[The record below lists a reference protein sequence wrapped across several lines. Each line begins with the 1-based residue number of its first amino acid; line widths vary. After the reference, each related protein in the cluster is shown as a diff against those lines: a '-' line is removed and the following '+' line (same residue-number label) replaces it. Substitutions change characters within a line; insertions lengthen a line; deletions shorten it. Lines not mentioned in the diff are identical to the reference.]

1 MAEIDKVSV
10 RFDADV
16 NGFNRG
22 VSRMERKLAEFD
34 AVTQKTEK
42 NFGKRFDLMDKQAN
56 KLNKTLTKTGDDVD
70 LSSFYDELDKVRKEY
85 KETGTV
91 ANATMKK
98 LDKAIKDVDFDSMS
112 KKSQKAFKTLTKDVK
127 NLKEQAVSLNQI
139 KFAVRF
145 KGESKIMALSLSKAK
160 DKLDSLRDS
169 DSKLRKQMKQDAFAA
184 YTKNLDNVNISL
196 DQASKELKKVGRVS
210 DETMTKINKG
220 IKDVDFKKLSG
231 RSAVE
236 FNKVRFHVTQLN
248 NSFKGIDTSLSLTQ
262 RNINR
267 FSKTS
272 RASLNAIQEDS
283 KTLIAR
289 INKIGTAFRN
299 VEEVLGGTF
308 KGVVMAVLPAIV
320 PMAGAATT
328 SIMAIGAST
337 ASVVG
342 GVVGLGGAFGIAGGA
357 AFAFVKQATSALQ
370 MLEDKTLKVTAE
382 VKNYQSS
389 LKSLKK
395 TWESLIA
402 QNQAAIFNTMTNG
415 INAAK
420 SALIILNPFLT
431 QTANQIAEASLKM
444 YNWVTSS
451 QNALAAF
458 EMINTRGP
466 AIFQNILNSAGYLGN
481 GLTRMFTM
489 FGPLFS
495 WTAQGLENLSK
506 KFDLWV
512 SKAETQ
518 TGIKS
523 FIDYTKANLPVLGS
537 VFGNTFLGI
546 INLFKAFSGQT
557 EWALKGLDNL
567 TERFKNWATTLDQS
581 QGFKD
586 FIDYTQRNAPAV
598 GQLIGNIVNIL
609 VQFVKATA
617 PVGEQ
622 VLKIANVVSEWVGKM
637 LEAHPVIGRVI
648 ASLIAFGGIIKVGA
662 VAVGLLLG
670 PLGRLKGL
678 FGLLIGTTG
687 KATLAT
693 KLFGGATLANNG
705 IIGLAKGLYST
716 LTTQVKR
723 LAIQQGIAY
732 VKTKALNLAT
742 KIYTSTQALLK
753 TALMVSRGQMS
764 LMTVMTGKYSLAT
777 KAAAIAAK
785 GLGLAIR
792 FMTGPVGLI
801 MIALG
806 SFIALI
812 IHLWK
817 TNADFRNAVFMI
829 WNSIKNGAISIFTA
843 LKNFFAN
850 TWNNIKN
857 FSINTWNSLKSG
869 ILSAWNSLKNGIVN
883 LTTLLKNFIVNIFN
897 GLKRITLGI
906 WGAIKSG
913 VIFII
918 KTWITAVKLYFT
930 AWKNFLS
937 ALWNVMKATTL
948 RVWIAIKNGV
958 INIVKNLYNGTKTI
972 FNYLKNF
979 IKNLWLS
986 IKNTVIKYASQL
998 WSGVK
1003 RTWNNLVNGTKEKFD
1018 YIKRWLTAAW
1028 TVIKR
1033 IVTQKAAQLWSSVK
1047 RTWQNL
1053 FNGTRNI
1060 FNSLKNWI
1068 TKKWCDI
1075 KRSVTGIASSLWS
1088 GVKRTFINMKNGLK
1102 SIIDKI
1108 KGHINGMVNSVKKGL
1123 NKLIDG
1129 VNWVAGKIGMDK
1141 LPKLK
1146 LHTGTTHTTTH
1157 NLVTNGKI
1165 NRDTFAT
1172 VGDKGKGNGP
1182 GGFRH
1187 EMIRYP
1193 NGKMALTPNKDTTA
1207 FLPKDSVVYSGA
1219 QTHAMLSN
1227 QPRFNKG
1234 TLPRFEN
1241 GTGFNLLGNG
1251 KKPQKH
1257 KHGDHV
1263 VGDVMGK
1270 AGALAGKVVKSGKA
1284 VVSNTLKKAG
1294 SIAGKGANW
1303 LKDKVGDVLDWMDK
1317 PGKLLNKV
1325 LEGFGVSLGSFGIP
1339 KKAELPYKMMK
1350 GMFGKLKSAAINTFK
1365 GWFEEQGG
1373 DGGYIDLSKG
1383 INFGFAPSAAAA
1395 ARAGYPFARP
1405 HYGLDIN
1412 YKHDKVY
1419 STLSGTANASYG
1431 WNGGFGNMVRIV
1443 SGALTAIYGHMHKL
1457 AFTGSK
1463 KVNPGTYLG
1472 ISGGDPREDG
1482 QGAGSSTG
1490 LHLHYEMQK
1499 NGVPFDPTGWL
1510 KKNNGGGK
1518 SGGKK
1523 AASKWRP
1530 EIIRAAR
1537 AMGVNPS
1544 NRQINGIIAQI
1555 QRESGGDAG
1564 ITQSTAVR
1572 DINAIT
1578 GNLAQGLL
1586 QYVPSTFRNFAVR
1599 GHTNIKNGY
1608 DQLLAFFNNSNWA
1621 NDIQYGNSGWG
1632 PRGVRRREN
1641 GGVVNSLE
1649 LAWLA
1654 DGGFSESVISH
1665 DPKNKVKSKAIWDR
1679 TGEMLG
1685 YSDDYELLKEAVAL
1699 LAQNNE
1705 YSRNTE
1711 LHTRAMASNGL
1722 DIHMDKRKVGEAIA
1736 PYARTEIKRIDKRM
1750 NKFK

>member
-139 KFAVRF
+139 KFADRF

-160 DKLDSLRDS
+160 DQLDSLRDS

-184 YTKNLDNVNISL
+184 YTKNLDNVNILL
-196 DQASKELKKVGRVS
+196 DQASKELKKVERVS

-289 INKIGTAFRN
+289 INRIGTAFRN

-567 TERFKNWATTLDQS
+567 TERFKNWAATLDQS

-716 LTTQVKR
+716 LATQVKR

-843 LKNFFAN
+843 LKKFFAN

-986 IKNTVIKYASQL
+986 VKNTVIKYASQL

-1068 TKKWCDI
+1068 TKKWGDI

-1165 NRDTFAT
+1165 NQDTFAT
-1172 VGDKGKGNGP
+1172 VGDKGRGNGP
-1182 GGFRH
+1182 GGFRN

-1193 NGKMALTPNKDTTA
+1193 NGKMALTPNKDTTT
-1207 FLPKDSVVYSGA
+1207 FLPKGSSVYNGA

-1227 QPRFNKG
+1227 LGQTPRFSTGTMFDVLSNK
-1234 TLPRFEN
+1234 
-1241 GTGFNLLGNG
+1241 
-1251 KKPQKH
+1251 KKPKAH
-1257 KHGDHV
+1257 KHGDEAP
-1263 VGDVMGK
+1263 GDVIATKGGG
-1270 AGALAGKVVKSGKA
+1270 GATEALLGRVVDSGKMYVSKALGA
-1284 VVSNTLKKAG
+1284 VAK
-1294 SIAGKGANW
+1294 GKNW
-1303 LKDKVGDVLDWMDK
+1303 LSKTVGDVLDWIDK
-1317 PGKLLNKV
+1317 PGKLLDKV
-1325 LEGFGVSLGSFGIP
+1325 LDGFGVNFDFLKGAEIP
-1339 KKAELPYKMMK
+1339 FKMMTA
-1350 GMFGKLKSAAINTFK
+1350 MFKKLKQATVDLFT
-1365 GWFEEQGG
+1365 GWLEDSGG
-1373 DGGYIDLSKG
+1373 GEGGWVDISKG
-1383 INFGFAPSAAAA
+1383 INFPFSPNGRAP
-1395 ARAGYPFARP
+1395 GYPFPYP
-1405 HYGLDIN
+1405 HMGVDLN
-1412 YKHDKVY
+1412 YVYDKLY
-1419 STLSGTANASYG
+1419 STHGGVATGKTGY
-1431 WNGGFGNMVRIV
+1431 NGGFGNSMWIK
-1443 SGALTAIYGHMHKL
+1443 SGIYEIIYGHMSKL
-1457 AFTGSK
+1457 AWTGSK
-1463 KVNPGTYLG
+1463 KVHPGSYLG
-1472 ISGGDPREDG
+1472 VSGNTGM
-1482 QGAGSSTG
+1482 SSG
-1490 LHLHYEMQK
+1490 PHLHYEMRK
-1499 NGVPFDPTGWL
+1499 NGVPINPMPFL
-1510 KKNNGGGK
+1510 KSQTKGKGGRRK
-1518 SGGKK
+1518 SPS
-1523 AASKWRP
+1523 AWRP
-1530 EIIRAAR
+1530 EIVRAAK

-1572 DINAIT
+1572 DINALT

-1599 GHTNIKNGY
+1599 GHTNIKSGY

>member
-139 KFAVRF
+139 KFADRF

-160 DKLDSLRDS
+160 DQLDSLRDS

-289 INKIGTAFRN
+289 INRIGTAFRN

-567 TERFKNWATTLDQS
+567 TERFKNWAATLDQS

-716 LTTQVKR
+716 LATQVKR

-986 IKNTVIKYASQL
+986 VKNTVIKYASQL

-1068 TKKWCDI
+1068 TKKWGDI

-1088 GVKRTFINMKNGLK
+1088 GVKRTFTNMKNGLK

-1165 NRDTFAT
+1165 NQDTFAT
-1172 VGDKGKGNGP
+1172 VGDKGRGNGP
-1182 GGFRH
+1182 GGFRN

-1193 NGKMALTPNKDTTA
+1193 NGKMALTPNKDTTT
-1207 FLPKDSVVYSGA
+1207 FLPKGSSVYNGA

-1227 QPRFNKG
+1227 LGQTPRFSTGTMFDVLSNK
-1234 TLPRFEN
+1234 
-1241 GTGFNLLGNG
+1241 
-1251 KKPQKH
+1251 KKPKAH
-1257 KHGDHV
+1257 KHGDEAP
-1263 VGDVMGK
+1263 GDVIATKGGG
-1270 AGALAGKVVKSGKA
+1270 GAAEALLGRVVDSGKMYVSKALGA
-1284 VVSNTLKKAG
+1284 VAK
-1294 SIAGKGANW
+1294 GKNW
-1303 LKDKVGDVLDWMDK
+1303 LSKTVGDVLDWIDK
-1317 PGKLLNKV
+1317 PGKLLDKV
-1325 LEGFGVSLGSFGIP
+1325 LDGFGVNFDFLKGAEIP
-1339 KKAELPYKMMK
+1339 FKMMTA
-1350 GMFGKLKSAAINTFK
+1350 MFKKLKQATVDLFT
-1365 GWFEEQGG
+1365 GWLEDSGG
-1373 DGGYIDLSKG
+1373 GEGGWVDISKG
-1383 INFGFAPSAAAA
+1383 VNFPFSPNGRAP
-1395 ARAGYPFARP
+1395 GYPFPYP
-1405 HYGLDIN
+1405 HMGVDLN
-1412 YKHDKVY
+1412 YVYDKLY
-1419 STLSGTANASYG
+1419 STHGGVATGKTGY
-1431 WNGGFGNMVRIV
+1431 NGGFGNSMWIK
-1443 SGALTAIYGHMHKL
+1443 SGIYEIIYGHMSKL
-1457 AFTGSK
+1457 AWTGSK
-1463 KVNPGTYLG
+1463 KVHPGSYLG
-1472 ISGGDPREDG
+1472 VSGNTGM
-1482 QGAGSSTG
+1482 SSG
-1490 LHLHYEMQK
+1490 PHLHYEMRK
-1499 NGVPFDPTGWL
+1499 NGVPINPMPFL
-1510 KKNNGGGK
+1510 KSQTKGKGGRRK
-1518 SGGKK
+1518 SPS
-1523 AASKWRP
+1523 AWRP
-1530 EIIRAAR
+1530 EIVRAAK

-1572 DINAIT
+1572 DINALT

-1599 GHTNIKNGY
+1599 GHTNIKSGY

>member
-1 MAEIDKVSV
+1 MVEIDKVSV

-139 KFAVRF
+139 KFADRF

-160 DKLDSLRDS
+160 DQLDSLRDS

-289 INKIGTAFRN
+289 INRIGTAFRN

-567 TERFKNWATTLDQS
+567 TERFKNWAATLDQS

-716 LTTQVKR
+716 LATQVKR

-742 KIYTSTQALLK
+742 KIYTGTQALLK

-843 LKNFFAN
+843 LKDFFAN

-869 ILSAWNSLKNGIVN
+869 ILSTWNSLKNGIVS
-883 LTTLLKNFIVNIFN
+883 LTTALKNFIVNIFN

-906 WGAIKSG
+906 WSAIKSG

-986 IKNTVIKYASQL
+986 VKNTVIKYASQL

-1068 TKKWCDI
+1068 TKKWGDI

-1165 NRDTFAT
+1165 NQDTFAT
-1172 VGDKGKGNGP
+1172 VGDKGRGNGP
-1182 GGFRH
+1182 GGFRN

-1193 NGKMALTPNKDTTA
+1193 NGKMALTPNKDTTT
-1207 FLPKDSVVYSGA
+1207 FLPKGSSVYNGA

-1227 QPRFNKG
+1227 LGQTPRFSTGTMFDVLSNK
-1234 TLPRFEN
+1234 
-1241 GTGFNLLGNG
+1241 
-1251 KKPQKH
+1251 KKPKAH
-1257 KHGDHV
+1257 KHGDEAP
-1263 VGDVMGK
+1263 GDVIATKGGG
-1270 AGALAGKVVKSGKA
+1270 GATEALLGRVVDSGKMYVSKALGA
-1284 VVSNTLKKAG
+1284 VAK
-1294 SIAGKGANW
+1294 GKNW
-1303 LKDKVGDVLDWMDK
+1303 LSKTVGDVLDWIDK
-1317 PGKLLNKV
+1317 PGKLLDKV
-1325 LEGFGVSLGSFGIP
+1325 LDGFGVNFDFLKGAEIP
-1339 KKAELPYKMMK
+1339 FKMMTA
-1350 GMFGKLKSAAINTFK
+1350 MFKKLKQATVDLFT
-1365 GWFEEQGG
+1365 GWLEDSGG
-1373 DGGYIDLSKG
+1373 GEGGWVDISKG
-1383 INFGFAPSAAAA
+1383 INFPFSPNGRAP
-1395 ARAGYPFARP
+1395 GYPFPYP
-1405 HYGLDIN
+1405 HMGVDLN
-1412 YKHDKVY
+1412 YVYDKLY
-1419 STLSGTANASYG
+1419 STHGGVATGKTGY
-1431 WNGGFGNMVRIV
+1431 NGGFGNSMWIK
-1443 SGALTAIYGHMHKL
+1443 SGIYEIIYGHMSKL
-1457 AFTGSK
+1457 AWTGSK
-1463 KVNPGTYLG
+1463 KVHPGSYLG
-1472 ISGGDPREDG
+1472 VSGNTGM
-1482 QGAGSSTG
+1482 SSG
-1490 LHLHYEMQK
+1490 PHLHYEMRK
-1499 NGVPFDPTGWL
+1499 NGVPINPMPFL
-1510 KKNNGGGK
+1510 KSQTKGKGGRRK
-1518 SGGKK
+1518 SPS
-1523 AASKWRP
+1523 AWRP
-1530 EIIRAAR
+1530 EIVRAAK

-1572 DINAIT
+1572 DINALT

-1599 GHTNIKNGY
+1599 GHTNIKSGY

>member
-42 NFGKRFDLMDKQAN
+42 NFGKRFNLMDKQAN

-139 KFAVRF
+139 KFADRF

-160 DKLDSLRDS
+160 DQLDSLRDS

-289 INKIGTAFRN
+289 INRIGTAFRN

-567 TERFKNWATTLDQS
+567 TERFKNWAATLDQS

-716 LTTQVKR
+716 LATQVKR

-742 KIYTSTQALLK
+742 KIYTGTQALLK

-986 IKNTVIKYASQL
+986 VKNTVIKYASQL

-1068 TKKWCDI
+1068 TKKWGDI

-1165 NRDTFAT
+1165 NQDTFAT
-1172 VGDKGKGNGP
+1172 VGDKGRGNGP
-1182 GGFRH
+1182 GGFRN

-1193 NGKMALTPNKDTTA
+1193 NGKMALTPNKDTTT
-1207 FLPKDSVVYSGA
+1207 FLPKGSSVYNGA

-1227 QPRFNKG
+1227 LGQTPRFSTGTMFDVLSNK
-1234 TLPRFEN
+1234 
-1241 GTGFNLLGNG
+1241 
-1251 KKPQKH
+1251 KKPKAH
-1257 KHGDHV
+1257 KHGDEAP
-1263 VGDVMGK
+1263 GDVIATKGGG
-1270 AGALAGKVVKSGKA
+1270 GAAEALLGRVVDSGKMYVSKALGA
-1284 VVSNTLKKAG
+1284 VAK
-1294 SIAGKGANW
+1294 GKNW
-1303 LKDKVGDVLDWMDK
+1303 LSKTVGDVLDWIDK
-1317 PGKLLNKV
+1317 PGKLLDKV
-1325 LEGFGVSLGSFGIP
+1325 LDGFGVNFDFLKGAEIP
-1339 KKAELPYKMMK
+1339 FKMMTA
-1350 GMFGKLKSAAINTFK
+1350 MFKKLKQATVDLFT
-1365 GWFEEQGG
+1365 GWLEDSGG
-1373 DGGYIDLSKG
+1373 GEGGWVDISKG
-1383 INFGFAPSAAAA
+1383 VNFPFSPNGRAP
-1395 ARAGYPFARP
+1395 GYPFPYP
-1405 HYGLDIN
+1405 HMGVDLN
-1412 YKHDKVY
+1412 YVYDKLY
-1419 STLSGTANASYG
+1419 STHGGVATGKTGY
-1431 WNGGFGNMVRIV
+1431 NGGFGNSMWIK
-1443 SGALTAIYGHMHKL
+1443 SGIYEIIYGHMSKL
-1457 AFTGSK
+1457 AWTGSK
-1463 KVNPGTYLG
+1463 KVHPGSYLG
-1472 ISGGDPREDG
+1472 VSGNTGM
-1482 QGAGSSTG
+1482 SSG
-1490 LHLHYEMQK
+1490 PHLHYEMRK
-1499 NGVPFDPTGWL
+1499 NGVPINPMPFL
-1510 KKNNGGGK
+1510 KSQTKGKGGRRK
-1518 SGGKK
+1518 SPS
-1523 AASKWRP
+1523 AWRP
-1530 EIIRAAR
+1530 EIVRAAK

-1572 DINAIT
+1572 DINALT

-1599 GHTNIKNGY
+1599 GHTNIKSGY

>member
-139 KFAVRF
+139 KFADRF

-567 TERFKNWATTLDQS
+567 TERFKNWAATLDQS

-906 WGAIKSG
+906 WGAIKSD

-918 KTWITAVKLYFT
+918 KTWITAVKLYFTAVKLYFT

-986 IKNTVIKYASQL
+986 VKNTVIKYASQL

-1068 TKKWCDI
+1068 TKKWGDI

-1165 NRDTFAT
+1165 NQDTFAT
-1172 VGDKGKGNGP
+1172 VGDKGRGNGP
-1182 GGFRH
+1182 GGFRN

-1193 NGKMALTPNKDTTA
+1193 NGKMALTPNKDTTT
-1207 FLPKDSVVYSGA
+1207 FLPKGSSVYNGA

-1227 QPRFNKG
+1227 LGQTPRFSTGTMFDVLSNK
-1234 TLPRFEN
+1234 
-1241 GTGFNLLGNG
+1241 
-1251 KKPQKH
+1251 KKPKAH
-1257 KHGDHV
+1257 KHGDEAP
-1263 VGDVMGK
+1263 GDVIATKGGG
-1270 AGALAGKVVKSGKA
+1270 GAAEALLGRVVDSGKMYVSKALGA
-1284 VVSNTLKKAG
+1284 VAK
-1294 SIAGKGANW
+1294 GKNW
-1303 LKDKVGDVLDWMDK
+1303 LSKTVGDVLDWIDK
-1317 PGKLLNKV
+1317 PGKLLDKV
-1325 LEGFGVSLGSFGIP
+1325 LDGFGVNFDFLKGAEIP
-1339 KKAELPYKMMK
+1339 FKMMTA
-1350 GMFGKLKSAAINTFK
+1350 MFKKLKQATVDLFT
-1365 GWFEEQGG
+1365 GWLEDSGG
-1373 DGGYIDLSKG
+1373 GEGGWVDISKG
-1383 INFGFAPSAAAA
+1383 VNFPFSPNGRAP
-1395 ARAGYPFARP
+1395 GYPFPYP
-1405 HYGLDIN
+1405 HMGVDLN
-1412 YKHDKVY
+1412 YVYDKLY
-1419 STLSGTANASYG
+1419 STHGGVATGKTGY
-1431 WNGGFGNMVRIV
+1431 NGGFGNSMWIK
-1443 SGALTAIYGHMHKL
+1443 SGIYEIIYGHMSKL
-1457 AFTGSK
+1457 AWTGSK
-1463 KVNPGTYLG
+1463 KVHPGSYLG
-1472 ISGGDPREDG
+1472 VSGNTGM
-1482 QGAGSSTG
+1482 SSG
-1490 LHLHYEMQK
+1490 PHLHYEMRK
-1499 NGVPFDPTGWL
+1499 NGVPINPMPFL
-1510 KKNNGGGK
+1510 KSQTKGKGGRRK
-1518 SGGKK
+1518 SPS
-1523 AASKWRP
+1523 AWRP
-1530 EIIRAAR
+1530 EIVRAAK

-1572 DINAIT
+1572 DINALT

-1599 GHTNIKNGY
+1599 GHTNIKSGY

>member
-70 LSSFYDELDKVRKEY
+70 LSSFYNELDKVRKEY

-91 ANATMKK
+91 ANATMKN

-139 KFAVRF
+139 KFADRF

-160 DKLDSLRDS
+160 DQLDSLRDS
-169 DSKLRKQMKQDAFAA
+169 DSKLRKQMKQDAFAD

-196 DQASKELKKVGRVS
+196 DQATKELKKVGRVS

-289 INKIGTAFRN
+289 INRIGTAFRN

-567 TERFKNWATTLDQS
+567 TERFKNWAATLDQS

-637 LEAHPVIGRVI
+637 LEAHPIIGRVI

-716 LTTQVKR
+716 LATQVKR

-742 KIYTSTQALLK
+742 KIYTGTQALLK

-843 LKNFFAN
+843 LKDFFAN

-869 ILSAWNSLKNGIVN
+869 ILSTWNSLKNGIVN

-930 AWKNFLS
+930 AWKIFLS
-937 ALWNVMKATTL
+937 TLWNVMKATTL
-948 RVWIAIKNGV
+948 RVWNAIKNGV

-986 IKNTVIKYASQL
+986 VKNTVIKYASQL

-1018 YIKRWLTAAW
+1018 YIKLWLTATW

-1033 IVTQKAAQLWSSVK
+1033 IVTQKAAQLWSSVR

-1068 TKKWCDI
+1068 TKKWGDI

-1088 GVKRTFINMKNGLK
+1088 SVRRTFTNMKNGLK
-1102 SIIDKI
+1102 SIVDKI

-1165 NRDTFAT
+1165 NQDTFAT
-1172 VGDKGKGNGP
+1172 VGDKGRGNGP
-1182 GGFRH
+1182 GGFRN

-1193 NGKMALTPNKDTTA
+1193 NGKMALTPNKDTTT
-1207 FLPKDSVVYSGA
+1207 FLPKGSSVYNGA

-1227 QPRFNKG
+1227 LGQTPRFSTGTMFDVLSNK
-1234 TLPRFEN
+1234 
-1241 GTGFNLLGNG
+1241 
-1251 KKPQKH
+1251 KKPKAH
-1257 KHGDHV
+1257 KHGDEAP
-1263 VGDVMGK
+1263 GDVIATKGGG
-1270 AGALAGKVVKSGKA
+1270 GAAEALLGRVVDSGKMYVSKALGA
-1284 VVSNTLKKAG
+1284 VAK
-1294 SIAGKGANW
+1294 GKNW
-1303 LKDKVGDVLDWMDK
+1303 LSKTVGDVLDWIDK
-1317 PGKLLNKV
+1317 PSKLLDKV
-1325 LEGFGVSLGSFGIP
+1325 LDGFGVNFDFLKGAEIP
-1339 KKAELPYKMMK
+1339 FKMMTA
-1350 GMFGKLKSAAINTFK
+1350 MFKKLKQATVDLFT
-1365 GWFEEQGG
+1365 GWLEDSGG
-1373 DGGYIDLSKG
+1373 GEGGWVDISKG
-1383 INFGFAPSAAAA
+1383 INFPFSPNGRAP
-1395 ARAGYPFARP
+1395 GYPFPYP
-1405 HYGLDIN
+1405 HMGVDLN
-1412 YKHDKVY
+1412 YVYDKLY
-1419 STLSGTANASYG
+1419 STHGGVATGKTGY
-1431 WNGGFGNMVRIV
+1431 NGGFGNSMWIK
-1443 SGALTAIYGHMHKL
+1443 SGIYEIIYGHMSKL
-1457 AFTGSK
+1457 AWTGSK
-1463 KVNPGTYLG
+1463 KVHPGSYLG
-1472 ISGGDPREDG
+1472 VSGNTGM
-1482 QGAGSSTG
+1482 SSG
-1490 LHLHYEMQK
+1490 PHLHYEMRK
-1499 NGVPFDPTGWL
+1499 NGVPINPMPFL
-1510 KKNNGGGK
+1510 KSQTKGKGGRRK
-1518 SGGKK
+1518 SPS
-1523 AASKWRP
+1523 AWRST
-1530 EIIRAAR
+1530 IVRAAK

-1564 ITQSTAVR
+1564 ITQSTAVW
-1572 DINAIT
+1572 DINAQT

-1586 QYVPSTFRNFAVR
+1586 QYVPSTFRNFAVK
-1599 GHTNIKNGY
+1599 GHTNIKSGY

-1641 GGVVNSLE
+1641 GGIVNSLE

-1711 LHTRAMASNGL
+1711 LHTRAMASNGI

>member
-42 NFGKRFDLMDKQAN
+42 NFGKRFNLMDKQAN

-127 NLKEQAVSLNQI
+127 NFKEQAVSLNQI
-139 KFAVRF
+139 KFADRF

-160 DKLDSLRDS
+160 DQLDSLRDS

-289 INKIGTAFRN
+289 INRIGTAFRN

-370 MLEDKTLKVTAE
+370 MLEDKTLKITAE

-481 GLTRMFTM
+481 GLTRMFKM

-567 TERFKNWATTLDQS
+567 TERFKNWAATLDQS

-716 LTTQVKR
+716 LATQVKR

-764 LMTVMTGKYSLAT
+764 LITVMTGKYSLAT

-986 IKNTVIKYASQL
+986 VKNTVIKYASQL

-1068 TKKWCDI
+1068 TKKWGDI

-1165 NRDTFAT
+1165 NQDTFAT
-1172 VGDKGKGNGP
+1172 VGDKGRGNGP
-1182 GGFRH
+1182 GGFRN

-1193 NGKMALTPNKDTTA
+1193 NGKMALTPNKDTTT
-1207 FLPKDSVVYSGA
+1207 FLPKGSSVYNGA

-1227 QPRFNKG
+1227 LGQTPRFSTGTMFDVLSNK
-1234 TLPRFEN
+1234 
-1241 GTGFNLLGNG
+1241 
-1251 KKPQKH
+1251 KKPKAH
-1257 KHGDHV
+1257 KHGDEAP
-1263 VGDVMGK
+1263 GDVIATKGGG
-1270 AGALAGKVVKSGKA
+1270 GAAEALLGRVVDSGKMYVSKALGA
-1284 VVSNTLKKAG
+1284 VAK
-1294 SIAGKGANW
+1294 GKNW
-1303 LKDKVGDVLDWMDK
+1303 LSKTVGDVLDWIDK
-1317 PGKLLNKV
+1317 PGKLLDKV
-1325 LEGFGVSLGSFGIP
+1325 LDGFGVNFDFLKGAEIP
-1339 KKAELPYKMMK
+1339 FKMMTA
-1350 GMFGKLKSAAINTFK
+1350 MFKKLKQATVDLFT
-1365 GWFEEQGG
+1365 GWLEDSGG
-1373 DGGYIDLSKG
+1373 GEGGWVDISKG
-1383 INFGFAPSAAAA
+1383 VNFPFSPNGRAP
-1395 ARAGYPFARP
+1395 GYPFPYP
-1405 HYGLDIN
+1405 HMGVDLN
-1412 YKHDKVY
+1412 YVYDKLY
-1419 STLSGTANASYG
+1419 STHGGVATGKTGY
-1431 WNGGFGNMVRIV
+1431 NGGFGNSMWIK
-1443 SGALTAIYGHMHKL
+1443 SGIYEIIYGHMSKL
-1457 AFTGSK
+1457 AWTGSK
-1463 KVNPGTYLG
+1463 KVHPGSYLG
-1472 ISGGDPREDG
+1472 VSGNTGM
-1482 QGAGSSTG
+1482 SSG
-1490 LHLHYEMQK
+1490 PHLHYEMRK
-1499 NGVPFDPTGWL
+1499 NGVPINPMPFL
-1510 KKNNGGGK
+1510 KSQTKGKGGRRK
-1518 SGGKK
+1518 SPS
-1523 AASKWRP
+1523 AWRP
-1530 EIIRAAR
+1530 EIVRAAK

-1572 DINAIT
+1572 DINALT

-1599 GHTNIKNGY
+1599 GHTNIKSGY

>member
-70 LSSFYDELDKVRKEY
+70 LSSFYNELDKVRKEY

-91 ANATMKK
+91 ANATMKN

-139 KFAVRF
+139 KFADRF

-160 DKLDSLRDS
+160 DQLDSLRDS

-342 GVVGLGGAFGIAGGA
+342 GVVGLVGAFGIAGGA

-567 TERFKNWATTLDQS
+567 TERFKNWAATLDQS

-586 FIDYTQRNAPAV
+586 FIDYTRRNAPAV

-637 LEAHPVIGRVI
+637 LEAHPIIGRVI

-716 LTTQVKR
+716 LATQVKR

-742 KIYTSTQALLK
+742 KIYTGTQALLK
-753 TALMVSRGQMS
+753 TALMVSRGQLS

-843 LKNFFAN
+843 LKDFFAN

-869 ILSAWNSLKNGIVN
+869 ILSTWNSLKNGIVN

-930 AWKNFLS
+930 AWKIFLS
-937 ALWNVMKATTL
+937 TLWNVMKATTL
-948 RVWIAIKNGV
+948 RVWNAIKNGV

-986 IKNTVIKYASQL
+986 VKNTVIKYASQL

-1018 YIKRWLTAAW
+1018 YIKLWLTATW

-1033 IVTQKAAQLWSSVK
+1033 IVTQKAAQLWSSVR

-1068 TKKWCDI
+1068 TKKWGDI

-1088 GVKRTFINMKNGLK
+1088 SVRRTFTNMKNGLK
-1102 SIIDKI
+1102 SIVDKI

-1165 NRDTFAT
+1165 NQDTFAT
-1172 VGDKGKGNGP
+1172 VGDKGRGNGP
-1182 GGFRH
+1182 GGFRN

-1193 NGKMALTPNKDTTA
+1193 NGKMALTPNKDTTT
-1207 FLPKDSVVYSGA
+1207 FLPKGSSVYNGA

-1227 QPRFNKG
+1227 LGQTPRFSTGTMFDVLSNK
-1234 TLPRFEN
+1234 
-1241 GTGFNLLGNG
+1241 
-1251 KKPQKH
+1251 KKPKAH
-1257 KHGDHV
+1257 KHGDEAP
-1263 VGDVMGK
+1263 GDVIATKGGG
-1270 AGALAGKVVKSGKA
+1270 GAAEALLGRVVDSGKMYVSKALGA
-1284 VVSNTLKKAG
+1284 VAK
-1294 SIAGKGANW
+1294 GKNW
-1303 LKDKVGDVLDWMDK
+1303 LSKTVGDVLDWIDK
-1317 PGKLLNKV
+1317 PGKLLDKV
-1325 LEGFGVSLGSFGIP
+1325 LDGFGVNFDFLKGAEIP
-1339 KKAELPYKMMK
+1339 FKMMTA
-1350 GMFGKLKSAAINTFK
+1350 MFKKLKQATVDLFT
-1365 GWFEEQGG
+1365 GWLEDSGG
-1373 DGGYIDLSKG
+1373 GEGGWVDISKG
-1383 INFGFAPSAAAA
+1383 INFPFSPNGRAP
-1395 ARAGYPFARP
+1395 GYPFPYP
-1405 HYGLDIN
+1405 HMGVDLN
-1412 YKHDKVY
+1412 YVYDKLY
-1419 STLSGTANASYG
+1419 STHGGVATGKTGY
-1431 WNGGFGNMVRIV
+1431 NGGFGNSMWIK
-1443 SGALTAIYGHMHKL
+1443 SGIYEIIYGHMSKL
-1457 AFTGSK
+1457 AWTGSK
-1463 KVNPGTYLG
+1463 KVHPGSYLG
-1472 ISGGDPREDG
+1472 VSGNTGM
-1482 QGAGSSTG
+1482 SSG
-1490 LHLHYEMQK
+1490 PHLHYEMRK
-1499 NGVPFDPTGWL
+1499 NGVPINPMPFL
-1510 KKNNGGGK
+1510 KSQTKGKGGRRK
-1518 SGGKK
+1518 SPS
-1523 AASKWRP
+1523 AWRST
-1530 EIIRAAR
+1530 IVRAAK

-1572 DINAIT
+1572 DINALT

-1599 GHTNIKNGY
+1599 GHTNIKSGY

-1641 GGVVNSLE
+1641 GGIVNSLE

-1665 DPKNKVKSKAIWDR
+1665 DPKNKVKSKAVWDR

>member
-139 KFAVRF
+139 KFADRF

-160 DKLDSLRDS
+160 DQLDSLRDS

-289 INKIGTAFRN
+289 INRIGTAFRN

-567 TERFKNWATTLDQS
+567 TERFKNWAATLDQS

-716 LTTQVKR
+716 LATQVKR

-986 IKNTVIKYASQL
+986 VKNTVIKYASQL

-1068 TKKWCDI
+1068 TKKWGDI

-1165 NRDTFAT
+1165 NQDTFAT
-1172 VGDKGKGNGP
+1172 VGDKGRGNGP
-1182 GGFRH
+1182 GGFRN

-1193 NGKMALTPNKDTTA
+1193 NGKMALTPNKDTTT
-1207 FLPKDSVVYSGA
+1207 FLPKGSSVYNGA

-1227 QPRFNKG
+1227 LGQTPRFSTGTMFDVLSNK
-1234 TLPRFEN
+1234 
-1241 GTGFNLLGNG
+1241 
-1251 KKPQKH
+1251 KKPKAH
-1257 KHGDHV
+1257 KHGDEAP
-1263 VGDVMGK
+1263 GDVIATKGGG
-1270 AGALAGKVVKSGKA
+1270 GATEALLGRVVDSGKMYVSKALGA
-1284 VVSNTLKKAG
+1284 VAK
-1294 SIAGKGANW
+1294 GKNW
-1303 LKDKVGDVLDWMDK
+1303 LSKTVGDVLDWIDK
-1317 PGKLLNKV
+1317 PGKLLDKV
-1325 LEGFGVSLGSFGIP
+1325 LDGFGVNFDFLKGAEIP
-1339 KKAELPYKMMK
+1339 FKMMTA
-1350 GMFGKLKSAAINTFK
+1350 MFKKLKQATVDLFT
-1365 GWFEEQGG
+1365 GWLEDSGG
-1373 DGGYIDLSKG
+1373 GEGGWVDISKG
-1383 INFGFAPSAAAA
+1383 INFPFSPNGRAP
-1395 ARAGYPFARP
+1395 GYPFPYP
-1405 HYGLDIN
+1405 HMGVDLN
-1412 YKHDKVY
+1412 YVYDKLY
-1419 STLSGTANASYG
+1419 STHGGVATGKTGY
-1431 WNGGFGNMVRIV
+1431 NGGFGNSMWIK
-1443 SGALTAIYGHMHKL
+1443 SGIYEIIYGHMSKL
-1457 AFTGSK
+1457 AWTGSK
-1463 KVNPGTYLG
+1463 KVHPGSYLG
-1472 ISGGDPREDG
+1472 VSGNTGM
-1482 QGAGSSTG
+1482 SSG
-1490 LHLHYEMQK
+1490 PHLHYEMRK
-1499 NGVPFDPTGWL
+1499 NGVPINPMPFL
-1510 KKNNGGGK
+1510 KSQTKGKGGRRK
-1518 SGGKK
+1518 SPS
-1523 AASKWRP
+1523 AWRP
-1530 EIIRAAR
+1530 EIVRAAK

-1572 DINAIT
+1572 DINALT

-1599 GHTNIKNGY
+1599 GHTNIKSGY

>member
-139 KFAVRF
+139 KFADRF

-567 TERFKNWATTLDQS
+567 TERFKNWAATLDQS

-906 WGAIKSG
+906 WGAIKSD

-986 IKNTVIKYASQL
+986 VKNTVIKYASQL

-1068 TKKWCDI
+1068 TKKWGDI

-1165 NRDTFAT
+1165 NQDTFAT
-1172 VGDKGKGNGP
+1172 VGDKGRGNGP
-1182 GGFRH
+1182 GGFRN

-1193 NGKMALTPNKDTTA
+1193 NGKMALTPNKDTTT
-1207 FLPKDSVVYSGA
+1207 FLPKGSSVYNGA

-1227 QPRFNKG
+1227 LGQTPRFSTGTMFDVLSNK
-1234 TLPRFEN
+1234 
-1241 GTGFNLLGNG
+1241 
-1251 KKPQKH
+1251 KKPKAH
-1257 KHGDHV
+1257 KHGDEAP
-1263 VGDVMGK
+1263 GDVIATKGGG
-1270 AGALAGKVVKSGKA
+1270 GAAEALLGRVVDSGKMYVSKALGA
-1284 VVSNTLKKAG
+1284 VAK
-1294 SIAGKGANW
+1294 GKNW
-1303 LKDKVGDVLDWMDK
+1303 LSKTVGDVLDWIDK
-1317 PGKLLNKV
+1317 PGKLLDKV
-1325 LEGFGVSLGSFGIP
+1325 LDGFGVNFDFLKGAEIP
-1339 KKAELPYKMMK
+1339 FKMMTA
-1350 GMFGKLKSAAINTFK
+1350 MFKKLKQATVDLFT
-1365 GWFEEQGG
+1365 GWLEDSGG
-1373 DGGYIDLSKG
+1373 GEGGWVDISKG
-1383 INFGFAPSAAAA
+1383 VNFPFSPNGRAP
-1395 ARAGYPFARP
+1395 GYPFPYP
-1405 HYGLDIN
+1405 HMGVDLN
-1412 YKHDKVY
+1412 YVYDKLY
-1419 STLSGTANASYG
+1419 STHGGVATGKTGY
-1431 WNGGFGNMVRIV
+1431 NGGFGNSMWIK
-1443 SGALTAIYGHMHKL
+1443 SGIYEIIYGHMSKL
-1457 AFTGSK
+1457 AWTGSK
-1463 KVNPGTYLG
+1463 KVHPGSYLG
-1472 ISGGDPREDG
+1472 VSGNTGM
-1482 QGAGSSTG
+1482 SSG
-1490 LHLHYEMQK
+1490 PHLHYEMRK
-1499 NGVPFDPTGWL
+1499 NGVPINPMPFL
-1510 KKNNGGGK
+1510 KSQTKGKGGRRK
-1518 SGGKK
+1518 SPS
-1523 AASKWRP
+1523 AWRP
-1530 EIIRAAR
+1530 EIVRAAK

-1572 DINAIT
+1572 DINALT

-1599 GHTNIKNGY
+1599 GHTNIKSGY

>member
-139 KFAVRF
+139 KFADRF

-160 DKLDSLRDS
+160 DQLDSLRDS

-289 INKIGTAFRN
+289 INRIGTAFRN

-567 TERFKNWATTLDQS
+567 TERFKNWAATLDQS

-716 LTTQVKR
+716 LATQVKR

-742 KIYTSTQALLK
+742 KIYTGTQALLK

-843 LKNFFAN
+843 LKDFFAN

-869 ILSAWNSLKNGIVN
+869 ILSTWNSLKNGIVS
-883 LTTLLKNFIVNIFN
+883 LTTALKNFIVNIFN

-986 IKNTVIKYASQL
+986 VKNTVIKYASQL

-1068 TKKWCDI
+1068 TKKWGDI

-1165 NRDTFAT
+1165 NQDTFAT
-1172 VGDKGKGNGP
+1172 VGDKGRGNGP
-1182 GGFRH
+1182 GGFRN

-1193 NGKMALTPNKDTTA
+1193 NGKMALTPNKDTTT
-1207 FLPKDSVVYSGA
+1207 FLPKGSSVYNGA

-1227 QPRFNKG
+1227 LGQTPRFSTGTMFDVLSNK
-1234 TLPRFEN
+1234 
-1241 GTGFNLLGNG
+1241 
-1251 KKPQKH
+1251 KKPKAH
-1257 KHGDHV
+1257 KHGDEAP
-1263 VGDVMGK
+1263 GDVIATKGGG
-1270 AGALAGKVVKSGKA
+1270 GATEALLGRVVDSGKMYVSKALGA
-1284 VVSNTLKKAG
+1284 VAK
-1294 SIAGKGANW
+1294 GKNW
-1303 LKDKVGDVLDWMDK
+1303 LSKTVGDVLDWIDK
-1317 PGKLLNKV
+1317 PGKLLDKV
-1325 LEGFGVSLGSFGIP
+1325 LDGFGVNFDFLKGAEIP
-1339 KKAELPYKMMK
+1339 FKMMTA
-1350 GMFGKLKSAAINTFK
+1350 MFKKLKQATVDLFT
-1365 GWFEEQGG
+1365 GWLEDSGG
-1373 DGGYIDLSKG
+1373 GEGGWVDISKG
-1383 INFGFAPSAAAA
+1383 INFPFSPNGRAP
-1395 ARAGYPFARP
+1395 GYPFPYP
-1405 HYGLDIN
+1405 HMGVDLN
-1412 YKHDKVY
+1412 YVYDKLY
-1419 STLSGTANASYG
+1419 STHGGVATGKTGY
-1431 WNGGFGNMVRIV
+1431 NGGFGNSMWIK
-1443 SGALTAIYGHMHKL
+1443 SGIYEIIYGHMSKL
-1457 AFTGSK
+1457 AWTGSK
-1463 KVNPGTYLG
+1463 KVHPGSYLG
-1472 ISGGDPREDG
+1472 VSGNTGM
-1482 QGAGSSTG
+1482 SSG
-1490 LHLHYEMQK
+1490 PHLHYEMRK
-1499 NGVPFDPTGWL
+1499 NGVPINPMPFL
-1510 KKNNGGGK
+1510 KSQTKGKGGRRK
-1518 SGGKK
+1518 SPS
-1523 AASKWRP
+1523 AWRP
-1530 EIIRAAR
+1530 EIVRAAK

-1572 DINAIT
+1572 DINALT

-1599 GHTNIKNGY
+1599 GHTNIKSGY

>member
-127 NLKEQAVSLNQI
+127 NLKEQAFSLNQI
-139 KFAVRF
+139 KFADRF

-169 DSKLRKQMKQDAFAA
+169 DSKLHKQMKQDAFAA

-567 TERFKNWATTLDQS
+567 TERFKNWVATLDQS

-586 FIDYTQRNAPAV
+586 FIDYTRRNAPAV

-637 LEAHPVIGRVI
+637 LEAHPIIGRVI

-716 LTTQVKR
+716 LATQVKR

-742 KIYTSTQALLK
+742 KIYTGTQALLK
-753 TALMVSRGQMS
+753 TALMVSRGQLS

-843 LKNFFAN
+843 LKDFFAN

-869 ILSAWNSLKNGIVN
+869 ILSTWNSLKNGIVN

-930 AWKNFLS
+930 AWKIFLS
-937 ALWNVMKATTL
+937 TLWNVMKATTL
-948 RVWIAIKNGV
+948 RVWNAIKNGV

-986 IKNTVIKYASQL
+986 VKNTVIKYASQL

-1068 TKKWCDI
+1068 TKKWGDI

-1088 GVKRTFINMKNGLK
+1088 GVKRTFTNMKNGLK

-1165 NRDTFAT
+1165 NQDTFAT
-1172 VGDKGKGNGP
+1172 VGDKGRGNGP
-1182 GGFRH
+1182 GGFRN

-1193 NGKMALTPNKDTTA
+1193 NGKMALTPNKDTTT
-1207 FLPKDSVVYSGA
+1207 FLPKGSSVYNGA

-1227 QPRFNKG
+1227 LGQTPRFSTGTMFDVLSNK
-1234 TLPRFEN
+1234 
-1241 GTGFNLLGNG
+1241 
-1251 KKPQKH
+1251 KKPKAH
-1257 KHGDHV
+1257 KHGDEAP
-1263 VGDVMGK
+1263 GDVIATKGGG
-1270 AGALAGKVVKSGKA
+1270 GAAEALLGRVVDSGKMYVSKALGA
-1284 VVSNTLKKAG
+1284 VAK
-1294 SIAGKGANW
+1294 GKNW
-1303 LKDKVGDVLDWMDK
+1303 LSKTVGDVLDWIDK
-1317 PGKLLNKV
+1317 PGKLLDKV
-1325 LEGFGVSLGSFGIP
+1325 LDGFGVNFDFLKGAEIP
-1339 KKAELPYKMMK
+1339 FKMMTA
-1350 GMFGKLKSAAINTFK
+1350 MFKKLKQATVDLFT
-1365 GWFEEQGG
+1365 GWLEDSGG
-1373 DGGYIDLSKG
+1373 GEGGWVDISKG
-1383 INFGFAPSAAAA
+1383 VNFPFSPNGRAP
-1395 ARAGYPFARP
+1395 GYPFPYP
-1405 HYGLDIN
+1405 HMGVDLN
-1412 YKHDKVY
+1412 YVYDKLY
-1419 STLSGTANASYG
+1419 STHGGVATGKTGY
-1431 WNGGFGNMVRIV
+1431 NGGFGNSMWIK
-1443 SGALTAIYGHMHKL
+1443 SGIYEIIYGHMSKL
-1457 AFTGSK
+1457 AWTGSK
-1463 KVNPGTYLG
+1463 KVHPGSYLG
-1472 ISGGDPREDG
+1472 VSGNTGM
-1482 QGAGSSTG
+1482 SSG
-1490 LHLHYEMQK
+1490 PHLHYEMRK
-1499 NGVPFDPTGWL
+1499 NGVPINPMPFL
-1510 KKNNGGGK
+1510 KSQTKGKGGRRK
-1518 SGGKK
+1518 SPS
-1523 AASKWRP
+1523 AWRP
-1530 EIIRAAR
+1530 EIVRAAK

-1572 DINAIT
+1572 DINALT

-1599 GHTNIKNGY
+1599 GHTNIKSGY

>member
-139 KFAVRF
+139 KFADRF

-220 IKDVDFKKLSG
+220 IKDVDFKKLSR

-289 INKIGTAFRN
+289 INRIGTAFRN

-567 TERFKNWATTLDQS
+567 TERFKNWAATLDQS

-716 LTTQVKR
+716 LATQVKR

-986 IKNTVIKYASQL
+986 VKNTVIKYASQL

-1068 TKKWCDI
+1068 TKKWGDI

-1165 NRDTFAT
+1165 NQDTFAT
-1172 VGDKGKGNGP
+1172 VGDKGRGNGP
-1182 GGFRH
+1182 GGFRN

-1193 NGKMALTPNKDTTA
+1193 NGKMALTPNKDTTT
-1207 FLPKDSVVYSGA
+1207 FLPKGSSVYNGA

-1227 QPRFNKG
+1227 LGQTPRFSTGTMFDVLSNK
-1234 TLPRFEN
+1234 
-1241 GTGFNLLGNG
+1241 
-1251 KKPQKH
+1251 KKPKAH
-1257 KHGDHV
+1257 KHGDEAP
-1263 VGDVMGK
+1263 GDVIATKGGG
-1270 AGALAGKVVKSGKA
+1270 GAAEALLGRVVDSGKMYVSKALGA
-1284 VVSNTLKKAG
+1284 VAK
-1294 SIAGKGANW
+1294 GKNW
-1303 LKDKVGDVLDWMDK
+1303 LSKTVGDVLDWIDK
-1317 PGKLLNKV
+1317 PGKLLDKV
-1325 LEGFGVSLGSFGIP
+1325 LDGFGVNFDFLKGAEIP
-1339 KKAELPYKMMK
+1339 FKMMTA
-1350 GMFGKLKSAAINTFK
+1350 MFKKLKQATVDLFT
-1365 GWFEEQGG
+1365 GWLEDSGG
-1373 DGGYIDLSKG
+1373 GEGGWVDISKG
-1383 INFGFAPSAAAA
+1383 VNFPFSPNGRAP
-1395 ARAGYPFARP
+1395 GYPFPYP
-1405 HYGLDIN
+1405 HMGVDLN
-1412 YKHDKVY
+1412 YVYDKLY
-1419 STLSGTANASYG
+1419 STHGGVATGKTGY
-1431 WNGGFGNMVRIV
+1431 NGGFGNSMWIK
-1443 SGALTAIYGHMHKL
+1443 SGIYEIIYGHMSKL
-1457 AFTGSK
+1457 AWTGSK
-1463 KVNPGTYLG
+1463 KVHPGSYLG
-1472 ISGGDPREDG
+1472 VSGNTGM
-1482 QGAGSSTG
+1482 SSG
-1490 LHLHYEMQK
+1490 PHLHYEMRK
-1499 NGVPFDPTGWL
+1499 NGVPINPMPFL
-1510 KKNNGGGK
+1510 KSQTKGKGGRRK
-1518 SGGKK
+1518 SPS
-1523 AASKWRP
+1523 AWRP
-1530 EIIRAAR
+1530 EIVRAAK

-1572 DINAIT
+1572 DINALT

-1599 GHTNIKNGY
+1599 GHTNIKSGY

>member
-70 LSSFYDELDKVRKEY
+70 LSSFYNELDKVRKEY

-91 ANATMKK
+91 ANATMKN

-139 KFAVRF
+139 KFADRF

-160 DKLDSLRDS
+160 DQLDSLRDS
-169 DSKLRKQMKQDAFAA
+169 DSKLRKQMKQDAFAD

-196 DQASKELKKVGRVS
+196 DQATKELKKVGRVS

-220 IKDVDFKKLSG
+220 IKEVDFKKLSG

-289 INKIGTAFRN
+289 INRIGTAFRN

-328 SIMAIGAST
+328 SIMAIGVST

-567 TERFKNWATTLDQS
+567 TERFKNWAATLDQS

-586 FIDYTQRNAPAV
+586 FIDYTRRNAPAV

-637 LEAHPVIGRVI
+637 LEAHPIIGRVI

-716 LTTQVKR
+716 LATQVKR

-742 KIYTSTQALLK
+742 KIYTGTQALLK
-753 TALMVSRGQMS
+753 TALMVSRGQLS

-843 LKNFFAN
+843 LKDFFAN

-869 ILSAWNSLKNGIVN
+869 ILSTWNSLKNGIVN

-930 AWKNFLS
+930 AWKIFLS
-937 ALWNVMKATTL
+937 TLWNVMKATTL
-948 RVWIAIKNGV
+948 RVWNAIKNGV

-986 IKNTVIKYASQL
+986 VKNTVIKYASQL

-1068 TKKWCDI
+1068 TKKWGDI

-1088 GVKRTFINMKNGLK
+1088 GVKRTFTNMKNGLK

-1165 NRDTFAT
+1165 NQDTFAT
-1172 VGDKGKGNGP
+1172 VGDKGRGNGP
-1182 GGFRH
+1182 GGFRN

-1193 NGKMALTPNKDTTA
+1193 NGKMALTPNKDTTT
-1207 FLPKDSVVYSGA
+1207 FLPKGSSVYNGA

-1227 QPRFNKG
+1227 LGQTPRFSTGTMFDVLSNK
-1234 TLPRFEN
+1234 
-1241 GTGFNLLGNG
+1241 
-1251 KKPQKH
+1251 KKPKAH
-1257 KHGDHV
+1257 KHGDEAP
-1263 VGDVMGK
+1263 GDVIATKGGG
-1270 AGALAGKVVKSGKA
+1270 GAAEALLGRVVDSGKMYVSKALGA
-1284 VVSNTLKKAG
+1284 VAK
-1294 SIAGKGANW
+1294 GKNW
-1303 LKDKVGDVLDWMDK
+1303 LSKTVGDVLDWIDK
-1317 PGKLLNKV
+1317 PGKLLDKV
-1325 LEGFGVSLGSFGIP
+1325 LDGFGVNFDFLKGAEIP
-1339 KKAELPYKMMK
+1339 FKMMTA
-1350 GMFGKLKSAAINTFK
+1350 MFKKLKQATVDLFT
-1365 GWFEEQGG
+1365 GWLEDSGG
-1373 DGGYIDLSKG
+1373 GEGGWVDISKG
-1383 INFGFAPSAAAA
+1383 VNFPFSPNGRAP
-1395 ARAGYPFARP
+1395 GYPFPYP
-1405 HYGLDIN
+1405 HMGVDLN
-1412 YKHDKVY
+1412 YVYDKLY
-1419 STLSGTANASYG
+1419 STHGGVATGKTGY
-1431 WNGGFGNMVRIV
+1431 NGGFGNSMWIK
-1443 SGALTAIYGHMHKL
+1443 SGIYEIIYGHMSKL
-1457 AFTGSK
+1457 AWTGSK
-1463 KVNPGTYLG
+1463 KVHPGSYLG
-1472 ISGGDPREDG
+1472 VSGNTGM
-1482 QGAGSSTG
+1482 SSG
-1490 LHLHYEMQK
+1490 PHLHYEMRK
-1499 NGVPFDPTGWL
+1499 NGVPINPMPFL
-1510 KKNNGGGK
+1510 KSQTKGKGGRRK
-1518 SGGKK
+1518 SPS
-1523 AASKWRP
+1523 AWRP
-1530 EIIRAAR
+1530 EIVRAAK

-1572 DINAIT
+1572 DINALT

-1599 GHTNIKNGY
+1599 GHTNIKSGY

>member
-139 KFAVRF
+139 KFADRF

-320 PMAGAATT
+320 PMAGTATT

-567 TERFKNWATTLDQS
+567 TERFKNWAATLDQS

-637 LEAHPVIGRVI
+637 LEAHPIIGRLI

-716 LTTQVKR
+716 LATQVKR

-742 KIYTSTQALLK
+742 KIYTGTQALLK

-843 LKNFFAN
+843 LKDFFAN

-869 ILSAWNSLKNGIVN
+869 ILSTWNSLKNGIVN

-1068 TKKWCDI
+1068 TKKWGDI

-1165 NRDTFAT
+1165 NQDTFAT
-1172 VGDKGKGNGP
+1172 VGDKGRGNGP
-1182 GGFRH
+1182 GGFRN

-1193 NGKMALTPNKDTTA
+1193 NGKMALTPNKDTTT
-1207 FLPKDSVVYSGA
+1207 FLPKGSSVYNGA

-1227 QPRFNKG
+1227 LGQTPRFSTGTMFDVLSNK
-1234 TLPRFEN
+1234 
-1241 GTGFNLLGNG
+1241 
-1251 KKPQKH
+1251 KKPKAH
-1257 KHGDHV
+1257 KHGDEAP
-1263 VGDVMGK
+1263 GDVIATKGGG
-1270 AGALAGKVVKSGKA
+1270 GAAEALLGRVVDSGKMYVSKALGA
-1284 VVSNTLKKAG
+1284 VAK
-1294 SIAGKGANW
+1294 GKNW
-1303 LKDKVGDVLDWMDK
+1303 LSKTVGDVLDWIDK
-1317 PGKLLNKV
+1317 PGKLLDKV
-1325 LEGFGVSLGSFGIP
+1325 LDGFGVNFDFLKGAEIP
-1339 KKAELPYKMMK
+1339 FKMMTA
-1350 GMFGKLKSAAINTFK
+1350 MFKKLKQATADLFT
-1365 GWFEEQGG
+1365 GWLEDSGG
-1373 DGGYIDLSKG
+1373 GEGGWVDISKG
-1383 INFGFAPSAAAA
+1383 INFPFSPNGRAP
-1395 ARAGYPFARP
+1395 GYPFPYP
-1405 HYGLDIN
+1405 HMGVDLN
-1412 YKHDKVY
+1412 YVYDKLY
-1419 STLSGTANASYG
+1419 STHGGVATGKTGY
-1431 WNGGFGNMVRIV
+1431 NGGFGNSMWIK
-1443 SGALTAIYGHMHKL
+1443 SGIYEIIYGHMSKL
-1457 AFTGSK
+1457 AWTGSK
-1463 KVNPGTYLG
+1463 KVHPGSYLG
-1472 ISGGDPREDG
+1472 VSGNTGM
-1482 QGAGSSTG
+1482 SSG
-1490 LHLHYEMQK
+1490 PHLHYEMRK
-1499 NGVPFDPTGWL
+1499 NGVPINPMPFL
-1510 KKNNGGGK
+1510 KSQTKGKGGRRK
-1518 SGGKK
+1518 SPS
-1523 AASKWRP
+1523 AWRST
-1530 EIIRAAR
+1530 IVRAAK

-1564 ITQSTAVR
+1564 ITQSTAVW
-1572 DINAIT
+1572 DINAQT

-1586 QYVPSTFRNFAVR
+1586 QYVPSTFRNFAVK
-1599 GHTNIKNGY
+1599 GHTNIKSGY

-1641 GGVVNSLE
+1641 GGIVNSLE